1 MNETVLLYN
10 FSGTPAGQK
19 LKPILLK
26 LRLKVRVVKPEE
38 YLEPIGHLAGLKT
51 IPGNGSHYEGG
62 PLPEPMLLMKGFTEP
77 LLDAFLLALRK
88 QKLVIPLKAVLTEQN
103 AVWNSLTLYE
113 ELKKEHTLM
122 TTGQNRNS

>member
-26 LRLKVRVVKPEE
+26 LRLKVRIVKPEE
-38 YLEPIGHLAGLKT
+38 YLKPIGHLAGLKT
-51 IPGNGSHYEGG
+51 VPGNELHYDGA
-62 PLPEPMLLMKGFTEP
+62 PLPEPMLLMKGFSEP
-77 LLDAFLLALRK
+77 LLDTFLMALRK

-103 AVWNSLTLYE
+103 AAWDSITLYN
-113 ELKKEHTLM
+113 ELKKEHELM
-122 TTGQNRNS
+122 K

>member
-1 MNETVLLYN
+1 MNEMVLLYN

-26 LRLKVRVVKPEE
+26 LRLRVRIVKPEE
-38 YLEPIGHLAGLKT
+38 YLKPIGHLAGLKT
-51 IPGNGSHYEGG
+51 IPGNESRYDGE

-77 LLDAFLLALRK
+77 LLDTFLMALRK

-103 AVWNSLTLYE
+103 AAWDSLTLYN
-113 ELKKEHTLM
+113 ELKKEHELM
-122 TTGQNRNS
+122 IKREQEL